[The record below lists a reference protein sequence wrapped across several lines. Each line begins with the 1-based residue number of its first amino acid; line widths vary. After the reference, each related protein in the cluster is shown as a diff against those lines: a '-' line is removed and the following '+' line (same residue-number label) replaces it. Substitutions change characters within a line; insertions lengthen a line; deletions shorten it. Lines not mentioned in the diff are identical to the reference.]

1 MRHRELTAVVLV
13 SLAIVGSASAE
24 SRFEHALKMLTPTDR
39 MAQLCDF
46 TAMTRIRKDA
56 RQYRPDRAV
65 ANARVDVKIIGDTIE
80 AKGGA
85 FRSRGKWYA
94 MSYTCKTNAE
104 HLSVLSFTYKVGAE
118 IPQEKWAAY
127 GLWQ

>member
-1 MRHRELTAVVLV
+1 MRNWELTAVALL

-24 SRFEHALKMLTPTDR
+24 SRLERTLKMLTPTDR

-46 TAMTRIRKDA
+46 TAMTSIRKDN

-65 ANARVDVKIIGDTIE
+65 ANARIDVKIIGDTIE

>member
-1 MRHRELTAVVLV
+1 MRNRELTAVVLL

-24 SRFEHALKMLTPTDR
+24 SRLERTLKMLTPTDR
-39 MAQLCDF
+39 MAQLCDV
-46 TAMTRIRKDA
+46 TAMTSIRKDN

-65 ANARVDVKIIGDTIE
+65 ANARVDVKITGDTIE

>member
-1 MRHRELTAVVLV
+1 MRNRELTAVVLL

-24 SRFEHALKMLTPTDR
+24 SRLEHTLKMLTPTDR

-46 TAMTRIRKDA
+46 TAMTNIRKDN

-65 ANARVDVKIIGDTIE
+65 ANARVDVKITGDTIE

-104 HLSVLSFTYKVGAE
+104 HLNVLSFTYKVGGE

>member
-1 MRHRELTAVVLV
+1 MRNRELTAVVLL

-24 SRFEHALKMLTPTDR
+24 SRLEHTLKMLTPTDR

-46 TAMTRIRKDA
+46 TAMTNIRKDN

-65 ANARVDVKIIGDTIE
+65 ANARVDVKITGDTIE

-104 HLSVLSFTYKVGAE
+104 HLSVLSFTYKVGGE